1 MPKQDTKTNKL
12 NHIDPA
18 PTVKEIM
25 DKARKGEKKPKTI
38 VNPRSRLTP
47 KSKAKPKA
55 GKYNGYT
62 RQELIDMLDGK
73 KVPRGPVKPKNP
85 AKIGANSKAVK
96 TVASAVA
103 TQAGSSP
110 KARAKAKSLL
120 KGGTNYETEII

>member
-1 MPKQDTKTNKL
+1 MPKQSTDKL

-38 VNPRSRLTP
+38 VNPRPRLTP
-47 KSKAKPKA
+47 KSRKKKP
-55 GKYNGYT
+55 GPYDGYT
-62 RQELIDMLDGK
+62 REELIDMLKKK
-73 KVPRGPVKPKNP
+73 KVPRGPVKPRD
-85 AKIGANSKAVK
+85 VK

-120 KGGTNYETEII
+120 KGGTSYETEII